1 MCVAC
6 QPERTKAD
14 AGSRSLSTFKERR
27 SKDSPLT
34 RVSFLRIKKII
45 NNNGLDQLSER
56 AGEPELELIGEAPF
70 PSPICGDVRGVLAG
84 CHGDKREQKLL
95 PEPSR

>member
-1 MCVAC
+1 MRSSDDVRVLCV
-6 QPERTKAD
+6 
-14 AGSRSLSTFKERR
+14 SLNAQRRMLETAASWR
-27 SKDSPLT
+27 SKRGDQRTALT

-70 PSPICGDVRGVLAG
+70 PSPICGDVRGILVG
-84 CHGDKREQKLL
+84 CHGDKREQKL
-95 PEPSR
+95 